1 MADDSDPLA
10 EIKDILISSK
20 KVIFLTGA
28 GISKESGIPTF
39 RGKDGLWRTYDPMKL
54 ASLSSFLE
62 NPSLVWEFYAYRQN
76 LISKCQPNAGHM
88 AISKIQEQKEDCWI
102 LTQNVDNLH
111 RRAGSKNIV
120 ELHGNI
126 FKVNCIHCD
135 YGDNMTTTKDIGMPP
150 KCPNCESILKP
161 GVVLFEEPLPQKEW
175 TRAIELA
182 STCDLIFIV
191 GTSLNVSP
199 ANYLPSLAKENNA
212 ILVEVNPEDTWLS
225 NSVDFSI
232 KGSAS
237 DILPKIDWR
246 LT

>member
-1 MADDSDPLA
+1 MANGADALA
-10 EIKDILISSK
+10 EIKDILVSSK
-20 KVIFLTGA
+20 RIIFLTGA

-39 RGKDGLWRTYDPMKL
+39 RGKDGLWKTYDPMKL
-54 ASLSSFLE
+54 ASLSSFLK
-62 NPSLVWEFYAYRQN
+62 NPSLVWEFYTYRQN

-88 AISKIQEQKEDCWI
+88 AISKIQEQKGDSWI
-102 LTQNVDNLH
+102 LTQNVDDLH
-111 RRAGSKNIV
+111 RRAGSRNIV

-135 YGDNMTTTKDIGMPP
+135 YDLDITTIEDMDMPP

-182 STCDLIFIV
+182 STCDLVFII

-199 ANYLPSLAKENNA
+199 ANSLPSFAKENNA
-212 ILVEVNPEDTWLS
+212 ILVEVNPEETWLS
-225 NSVDFSI
+225 NSMDFSL

-237 DILPKIDWR
+237 DILPKINDP
-246 LT
+246 LN